1 MTAAL
6 SHADEVDA
14 VLGDPWDESNPAGHR
29 AVLDADERR
38 ELFDAGE
45 KLLDTA
51 SLNAA
56 FVPRAEGGRLTQAD
70 RLAEVL
76 RTVWRRDPRLGYGY
90 GFASFL
96 AAAGVWSTGDAGQRA
111 WTAKLLRDR
120 RRLAGCEQ
128 APSPAGRS
136 RHAAFTAERT
146 PDGWLLTGRHEA
158 VANLRRADALVVP
171 ARISAPGDE
180 GGLSSF
186 LVDRAALPEGA
197 LRYSSPPAYA
207 DADADADADERG
219 VPVDGLV
226 LTDCPIPRDA
236 LLGRPGQGFETSAKT
251 ARLARVLLP
260 AAGLGALDTALRT
273 ATLLALERRVYGRA
287 VAELPLVR
295 TVLTGVFA
303 DLLAADALSAVALRA
318 LHTTP
323 DQASVYAPAA
333 GYLASRAVRDGFE
346 QLRPVLGARSALREG
361 RYAVF
366 QKLAGD
372 VAPGALGTCSSYACL
387 IELLPQ
393 LPRPAGSAIPVQA
406 GPPRALF
413 DLGGQLPDL
422 DFATLSAEAHD
433 VDGLLGILTAPPE
446 PGGSGA
452 GAGAAGALGRLG
464 RLLTG
469 ELDRLR
475 TDCAALSPDDIGVD
489 PSGPAFT
496 AAGRHAV
503 LLAAAAAWEVH
514 RHRPALLDEPA
525 LAAVLDRLLGRLSA
539 PGVLTEIERK
549 EVEDHLWLELLH
561 RVRQRRLLDLSARQ
575 VPG

>member
-29 AVLDADERR
+29 AVLEADERR
-38 ELFDAGE
+38 EIFDAGE

-56 FVPRAEGGRLTQAD
+56 FVPSAEGGRLTQAD

-96 AAAGVWSTGDAGQRA
+96 AAAGVWSAGDAGQRA
-111 WTAKLLRDR
+111 WTAELLLDR

-128 APSPAGRS
+128 APSRGGRS
-136 RHAAFTAERT
+136 THAAFTAERS
-146 PDGWLLTGRHEA
+146 PEGWLLTGRQEA

-171 ARISAPGDE
+171 ARIGGPGNE
-180 GGLSSF
+180 GGLSYF
-186 LVDRAALPEGA
+186 LVDRASLPEGA
-197 LRYSSPPAYA
+197 LGYLNRPV
-207 DADADADADERG
+207 DADERG
-219 VPVDGLV
+219 VPVDGGV

-236 LLGRPGQGFETSAKT
+236 LLGLPGQGLETSAKT

-273 ATLLALERRVYGRA
+273 ATLLALERRVHGRA

-295 TVLTGVFA
+295 TVLTGVYA
-303 DLLAADALSAVALRA
+303 DLLAADGLSAVALRA
-318 LHTTP
+318 LHTAP

-333 GYLASRAVRDGFE
+333 GYLASRVVRDGFE
-346 QLRPVLGARSALREG
+346 ELRPVLGARSALREG
-361 RYAVF
+361 RYAIF
-366 QKLAGD
+366 QKLASD

-387 IELLPQ
+387 IELLPR
-393 LPRPAGSAIPVQA
+393 LPRPAESGIPVRA
-406 GPPRALF
+406 DVPGALF
-413 DLGGQLPDL
+413 ELGSELPDL
-422 DFATLSAEAHD
+422 DFATLSAESHD

-446 PGGSGA
+446 SGGAGGSTGA
-452 GAGAAGALGRLG
+452 SGEGPEGALGRLG

-469 ELDRLR
+469 QLDRLR
-475 TDCAALSPDDIGVD
+475 IDCAALSPGDIGAD
-489 PSGPAFT
+489 PSVPAFT

-525 LAAVLDRLLGRLSA
+525 LAGVLDRLLRRLPA
-539 PGVLTEIERK
+539 PGVLTEIERR
-549 EVEDHLWLELLH
+549 EVEDHLWLDLLH